1 MMEGFAYAQ
10 PGTLREAFPLLTN
23 KKGKLVAG
31 GTDLLGE
38 MQDGIVAPS
47 LLVSLERIS
56 GLKTMR
62 EEKNVLRIG
71 AMVTLAELESD
82 KIVAE
87 QYPLLTA
94 AASEVAIPQ
103 LRAQAT
109 VGGNLCQ
116 RPRCWYYRGE
126 FNCLKKGGSICYA
139 QDGENQYHAIFGGGP
154 CHIVHPSD
162 MAVALMA
169 MGASARIIGPR
180 GEKTVP
186 LEKFYVLPQVDVKR
200 ETILGPGEILVEI
213 RVPKPAP
220 DAGGVFRKM
229 RERGAWDFAL
239 VSVAAYALR
248 KDKVVQEARIVL
260 GGVAPIPWR
269 AVRAEQALKGKT
281 LTGPVMRLAG
291 EAAVTDARPLSKNEY
306 KITLTRNL
314 VRQALA
320 TLA

>member
-1 MMEGFAYAQ
+1 MESFAYTQ
-10 PGTLREAFPLLTN
+10 PGTLREAFALLTN
-23 KKGKLVAG
+23 KKGRLIAG

-38 MQDGIVAPS
+38 MQDGIVSPG
-47 LLVSLERIS
+47 LLVSLERIP
-56 GLKTMR
+56 GIKTLR

-71 AMVTLAELESD
+71 AMATLAELEND
-82 KIVAE
+82 KMIAE
-87 QYPLLTA
+87 QYPLLAA
-94 AASEVAIPQ
+94 AASAVATPQ
-103 LRAQAT
+103 LRVQAT

-116 RPRCWYYRGE
+116 RPRCWYYRGD
-126 FNCLKKGGSICYA
+126 FNCLKKGGAVCYA
-139 QDGENQYHAIFGGGP
+139 QDGENQYHAILGGGP

-162 MAVALMA
+162 MAVALTA
-169 MGASARIIGPR
+169 MGASARVAGPR

-186 LEKFYVLPQVDVKR
+186 LEKFFVLPQADAKR

-220 DAGGVFRKM
+220 DARGVFRKI

-239 VSVAAYALR
+239 ASVALYAVI
-248 KDKVVQEARIVL
+248 KDKVIQEARIVL

-291 EAAVTDARPLSKNEY
+291 EAAVTDARPLSQNEY
-306 KITLTRNL
+306 KIRLTRNL

>member
-1 MMEGFAYAQ
+1 MEGFAYSQ
-10 PGTLREAFPLLTN
+10 PGTLREAFSLLTN

-31 GTDLLGE
+31 ATDLLGE
-38 MQDGIVAPS
+38 MQDGIVSSS
-47 LLVSLERIS
+47 LLVSLERIQ

-71 AMVTLAELESD
+71 ALVTLAELESD

-87 QYPLLTA
+87 HYPLLAA
-94 AASEVAIPQ
+94 AASEVATPQ

-116 RPRCWYYRGE
+116 RPRCWYYRGD
-126 FNCLKKGGSICYA
+126 FNCLKKGGSVCYA
-139 QDGENQYHAIFGGGP
+139 EDGENQYHAILGGGP

-162 MAVALMA
+162 MAVALLA
-169 MGASARIIGPR
+169 MGASVRVVGPR

-200 ETILGPGEILVEI
+200 ETILAPGEILVEI
-213 RVPKPAP
+213 RVPKPPPEARW
-220 DAGGVFRKM
+220 VFRKM

-239 VSVAAYALR
+239 VSVALYAVT
-248 KDKVVQEARIVL
+248 KDKIVQEARIVL

-291 EAAVTDARPLSKNEY
+291 EAAVTEARPLSQNEY
-306 KITLTRNL
+306 KIRLTRNL

>member
-1 MMEGFAYAQ
+1 MEGFAYSQ
-10 PGTLREAFPLLTN
+10 PGTLREAFSLLTN

-31 GTDLLGE
+31 ATDLLGE
-38 MQDGIVAPS
+38 MQDGIIAPS
-47 LLVSLERIS
+47 LLVSLERIQ

-71 AMVTLAELESD
+71 SLVTLAEMESD

-87 QYPLLTA
+87 HYPLLA
-94 AASEVAIPQ
+94 AAAGEVATPQ

-109 VGGNLCQ
+109 IGGNLCQ
-116 RPRCWYYRGE
+116 RPRCWYYRGD
-126 FNCLKKGGSICYA
+126 FNCLKKGGAVCYA
-139 QDGENQYHAIFGGGP
+139 EDGENQYHAILGGGP

-162 MAVALMA
+162 MAVALLA
-169 MGASARIIGPR
+169 MGASVRIAGPK

-186 LEKFYVLPQVDVKR
+186 LEKFFVLPQVDVKR
-200 ETILGPGEILVEI
+200 ETILGPGEILAEI
-213 RVPKPAP
+213 RVPKPLPEARW
-220 DAGGVFRKM
+220 VFRKL

-239 VSVAAYALR
+239 ASVAAYAVT
-248 KDKVVQEARIVL
+248 KDKVIQEARIVL

-281 LTGPVMRLAG
+281 LTGPVMRLAA
-291 EAAVTDARPLSKNEY
+291 EAAVTDARPLSQNEY
-306 KITLTRNL
+306 KIRLTRNL